1 MASVDVHTHTEP
13 EGAQRPMHQHV
24 DQLDP
29 GGINERRTRWVTSL
43 TLVTMVV
50 EIAAGLLT
58 GSMALLADGL
68 HMATHAAAL
77 GIALFAYAFARR
89 HATNARFSFGVGKVP
104 ALAGFSSAF
113 ILAVVA
119 LATGWESVSRLI
131 TPHAIDT
138 REALA
143 VAVLGLVVNIASLW
157 LLAGV
162 GHGHAHG
169 HEHHHDHS
177 HDHARRSLRDRL
189 AGGNDQSMR
198 GVILHVA
205 ADALTSVLA
214 IAALVLAL
222 TLGWLW
228 LDPVVGLVGMIMIGV
243 WAWSLVRD
251 TGRVLLDADIDPAET
266 EILRGLLESDGDT
279 KVQDLHLWRIGPD
292 HLAAIVSLV
301 SHKPMPPEHYKKL
314 LSGRPELEHITIEV
328 RLCEGAHDAD
338 CPEGI
343 GPAPQGA

>member
-1 MASVDVHTHTEP
+1 MASIDVHTHTGP
-13 EGAQRPMHQHV
+13 DRAHRHV

-29 GGINERRTRWVTSL
+29 GGIKERRTRWVTSL

-50 EIAAGLLT
+50 EIAAGLYT

-89 HATNARFSFGVGKVP
+89 HAANARFSFGVGKVP

-119 LATGWESVSRLI
+119 LATGWESISRLF

-143 VAVLGLVVNIASLW
+143 VAVLGLLVNIASLW
-157 LLAGV
+157 LLAGG
-162 GHGHAHG
+162 GHGHSHAPHQGHGQAHG
-169 HEHHHDHS
+169 HDHDHS
-177 HDHARRSLRDRL
+177 HAQEHKSLRDRL

-214 IAALVLAL
+214 IAALALAL
-222 TLGWLW
+222 TMGWLW
-228 LDPVVGLVGMIMIGV
+228 LDPVVGLVGMAMIAI
-243 WAWSLVRD
+243 WAWGLVRD
-251 TGRVLLDADIDPAET
+251 TGRVLLDADIDPAEMET
-266 EILRGLLESDGDT
+266 LRSLLEADGDT
-279 KVQDLHLWRIGPD
+279 KVHDLHLWRIGPD

-314 LSGRPELEHITIEV
+314 LGDRPELGHITIEV
-328 RLCEGAHDAD
+328 RLCEGEHEAD

-343 GPAPQGA
+343 VAA

>member
-1 MASVDVHTHTEP
+1 MASIDVHTHTEP
-13 EGAQRPMHQHV
+13 ARAHRHV

-29 GGINERRTRWVTSL
+29 GGIKERRTRWVTSL

-89 HATNARFSFGVGKVP
+89 HAANARFSFGVGKVP

-113 ILAVVA
+113 VLAVVA
-119 LATGWESVSRLI
+119 LATGWESVTRLI
-131 TPHAIDT
+131 TPHPIDA

-143 VAVLGLVVNIASLW
+143 VAVLGLAVNLASLW
-157 LLAGV
+157 LLAG
-162 GHGHAHG
+162 GHGHG
-169 HEHHHDHS
+169 HR
-177 HDHARRSLRDRL
+177 HDHAHGETHNHERKSLRQRL

-228 LDPVVGLVGMIMIGV
+228 LDPVVGLVGMAMIGI
-243 WAWSLVRD
+243 WAWGLVRD
-251 TGRVLLDADIDPAET
+251 TGKVLLDADIDPAEMDT
-266 EILRGLLESDGDT
+266 LRGLLEADGQT
-279 KVQDLHLWRIGPD
+279 KVHDLHLWRIGPD

-301 SHKPMPPEHYKKL
+301 SHQPMPPEHYKKL
-314 LSGRPELEHITIEV
+314 LGERPELGHITIEV
-328 RLCEGAHDAD
+328 RLCAGAHDAD

-343 GPAPQGA
+343 AAP